1 LLSVSSNF
9 PPSNQAYS
17 LQGAVSIEDAVDLNL
32 NIGVLDGFGIVVN
45 QSE

>member
-1 LLSVSSNF
+1 VCH
-9 PPSNQAYS
+9 AS
-17 LQGAVSIEDAVDLNL
+17 LPEREDAVDLNL